1 MRGLER
7 FAPLTGIGFVLL
19 VIVAVIVGG
28 ETPDANDGLV
38 KVVNYWKDNQDQAI
52 ASAIIAAISSVFL
65 LWFAG
70 VLRAVLAVAEGAPA
84 RLANTAFGGAIV
96 GAIGWLLLIGFT
108 FVAADT
114 ADDVAPQVTQT
125 FSVLQADFFFPL
137 AGGFAVFLLA
147 SGLAVV
153 RTAALPSWLG
163 WSALVL
169 GVLCVTPAGFFAI
182 LAMLIWVAIVSVML
196 FMATSAAPPPA
207 QTTLPTGG
215 PGQL

>member
-7 FAPLTGIGFVLL
+7 FAPLTGIGFVVL

-28 ETPDANDGLV
+28 ETPGADDGIV

-52 ASAIIAAISSVFL
+52 ASAIIAAISTVFL

-70 VLRAVLAVAEGAPA
+70 VLRAVLALAEGPPA

-96 GAIGWLLLIGFT
+96 GAMGWLLLIGFT

-114 ADDVAPQVTQT
+114 ADDVAPQVTQAM
-125 FSVLQADFFFPL
+125 SVLQADFFFPL
-137 AGGFAVFLLA
+137 SVGFAVFLLA
-147 SGLAVV
+147 SGLALV
-153 RTAALPSWLG
+153 RTAALPAWVG

-169 GVLCVTPAGFFAI
+169 GVVSVTPVGFFAI
-182 LAMLIWVAIVSVML
+182 LAMLVWIVVVSVML
-196 FMATSAAPPPA
+196 FMATPAAPA

>member
-7 FAPLTGIGFVLL
+7 FAPLTGIGFVIL

-28 ETPDANDGLV
+28 ETPSADDGIV

-52 ASAIIAAISSVFL
+52 ASAIIAAISTVFL

-96 GAIGWLLLIGFT
+96 GAMGWLCLIGFT
-108 FVAADT
+108 FAAADT
-114 ADDVAPQVTQT
+114 ADDVGPQVTQAL
-125 FSVLQADFFFPL
+125 SVLQADFFFPL
-137 AGGFAVFLLA
+137 SIGFAVFLLA
-147 SGLAVV
+147 SGLALV
-153 RTAALPSWLG
+153 RNPVLPAWLG
-163 WSALVL
+163 WVALVL
-169 GVLCVTPAGFFAI
+169 GLISLTPVGFFAI
-182 LAMLIWVAIVSVML
+182 LAMLLWMVVVSVML
-196 FMATSAAPPPA
+196 FMATPAAPP